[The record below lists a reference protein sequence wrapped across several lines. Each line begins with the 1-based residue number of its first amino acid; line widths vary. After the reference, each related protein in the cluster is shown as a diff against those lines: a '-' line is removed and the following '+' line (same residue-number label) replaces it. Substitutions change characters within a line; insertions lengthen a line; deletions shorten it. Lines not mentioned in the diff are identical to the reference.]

1 MKKPMMKRLIRRPPL
16 VLALVVCI
24 GFAGLAGGCRSQAP
38 DEDDT
43 SATEREQLGPSPLR
57 FSGLSIREEKY
68 LMPAVSTGPLNPTW
82 SPDGEWLAFSMRGDI
97 WKVPADGGTAVAL
110 TSGPGYYFE
119 PAWSPDGESIAF
131 AMDRDG
137 QFDIGLV
144 TAGGEDMR
152 RILSDEHIDIEPT
165 WGPDGSRLYFVSDR
179 GDGSDLDIYEVD
191 PSGGRATA
199 VVDGPG
205 NQFQPDVGPDG
216 ESIVYVAPVGDKPGS
231 GGLWVRSLPN
241 GQSTMIH
248 YEETRYRAA
257 PTWTPDGDAILFASE
272 TPGNHDIASLSDEG
286 GAKIWMT
293 HRAKNE
299 YSPAVSPDGEE
310 MAFVSNRGGPT
321 RLYTMPADGG
331 AEAAWS
337 EVTIE
342 SREPKRTA
350 GQLDLRILGPDG
362 EPTAARVYLMASDGR
377 AYAPRGEFHR
387 VVSAGEQHY
396 FHTDGTESVT
406 VPAGSVRV
414 EAIKGFEFEPQRAAL
429 EVPSNGRVSATLRL
443 ERLIDPTE
451 RGWYSG
457 ETHAHD
463 LHGGRWGLTHEHFF
477 KQLQAED
484 LHVTHALI
492 HRDGTRL
499 MGRWGD
505 LTGQPHPLSTDR
517 HILQYGE
524 EFRGSRGHVGL
535 LGIDEFIMPLISGT
549 GGTAFS
555 AEVLNARYIDAA
567 RTQGG
572 IGGFMHPYWAPV
584 EEPGDGAFSEI
595 PIDVALQKGSFYD
608 VLCIPYDARDNA
620 EMYYRFLNSGFQLAA
635 TGGSDNFA
643 DVWRDPPA
651 GTDRAY
657 ARLDGA
663 LSVDAWTE
671 AVESGRTFA
680 TNGPLIFA
688 SVDGRRPGG
697 EINLTGE
704 GPDTLDVEATVA
716 SIVPLRRVEVLR
728 NGEVVHTIDASE
740 KAQEFTF
747 STPLAM
753 PDNGWIAVRAIGPSH
768 RYITDTYA
776 FAQTTPVYVLR
787 NGERYTS
794 AEDARFLRKTVEALW
809 QSVQER
815 DQWHTDAGKRRY
827 REAVEEAKTV
837 YRQIAEGTYS
847 FEN

>member
-1 MKKPMMKRLIRRPPL
+1 MMTAHIARRFPL
-16 VLALVVCI
+16 QLAL
-24 GFAGLAGGCRSQAP
+24 GLLFGLALSTVACQSEGLQNEA
-38 DEDDT
+38 T
-43 SATEREQLGPSPLR
+43 SDAESEQLGPSPLR

-82 SPDGEWLAFSMRGDI
+82 SPDGEWIAFSMRGDI
-97 WKVPADGGTAVAL
+97 WKVASTGGAAVAL

-119 PAWSPDGESIAF
+119 PAWSPDGETIAF
-131 AMDRDG
+131 SVDRDG
-137 QFDIGLV
+137 RFDIGV
-144 TAGGEDMR
+144 VPPEGNDAR
-152 RILSDEHIDIEPT
+152 RIFSDEHIDIEPT
-165 WGPDGSRLYFVSDR
+165 WGPEGSSLYFVSDR
-179 GDGSDLDIYEVD
+179 GDDFDIYRVN
-191 PSGGRATA
+191 PASGSVTSVIG
-199 VVDGPG
+199 GEG
-205 NQFQPDVGPDG
+205 NQYQPDVGPDG
-216 ESIVYVAPVGDKPGS
+216 ESIVYVAPVDGKPGS
-231 GGLWVRSLPN
+231 GGLWVRSVS
-241 GQSTMIH
+241 GGEASMIH

-257 PTWTPDGDAILFASE
+257 PTWTPDGEAILFASE
-272 TPGNHDIASLSDEG
+272 KPGNHDIASLSDEG
-286 GAKIWMT
+286 GATIWLT

-299 YSPAVSPDGEE
+299 YSPAVSPDGERLV
-310 MAFVSNRGGPT
+310 FVSNRGGPT
-321 RLYTMPADGG
+321 RLFTMPADGG

-337 EVTIE
+337 EITIQT
-342 SREPKRTA
+342 RDPKYAA
-350 GQLDLRILGPDG
+350 GELDLRVLAPDG
-362 EPTAARVYLMASDGR
+362 KPTAARVYLTASDGR
-377 AYAPRGEFHR
+377 AYAPTGEFHR

-396 FHTDGTESVT
+396 FHTDGTEAVT
-406 VPAGSVRV
+406 VPAGSIRV
-414 EAIKGFEFEPQRAAL
+414 EAVKGFEFEPQRIAV
-429 EVPSNGRVSATLRL
+429 EVPSNGRASATLRL
-443 ERLIDPTE
+443 DRLVDPTE

-477 KQLQAED
+477 KQLRAED

-549 GGTAFS
+549 GGTAYS

-567 RTQGG
+567 RAQGG

-584 EEPGDGAFSEI
+584 HDPQDGAFSEI
-595 PIDVALQKGSFYD
+595 PIDVALQTGSFYD

-620 EMYYRFLNSGFQLAA
+620 EMYYRFLNSGFHLAA

-657 ARLDGA
+657 ARLEGD
-663 LSVDAWTE
+663 LSVDAWLE
-671 AVESGRTFA
+671 AIESGRTFA
-680 TNGPLIFA
+680 TNGPLLFA
-688 SVDGRRPGG
+688 AVEGRRPGA

-704 GPDTLDVEATVA
+704 GPDTLRVEATVA
-716 SIVPLRRVEVLR
+716 SIVPLLRVEVLR
-728 NGEVVHTIDASE
+728 NGEVVHAIDASE
-740 KAQEFTF
+740 GAQEFSF
-747 STPLAM
+747 STPVAV
-753 PDNGWIAVRAIGPSH
+753 PDNGWIAVRAIGPAH

-794 AEDARFLRKTVEALW
+794 ADDARFLRKVVDAVWT
-809 QSVQER
+809 SVQER

-827 REAVEEAKTV
+827 RDAVEEARSV